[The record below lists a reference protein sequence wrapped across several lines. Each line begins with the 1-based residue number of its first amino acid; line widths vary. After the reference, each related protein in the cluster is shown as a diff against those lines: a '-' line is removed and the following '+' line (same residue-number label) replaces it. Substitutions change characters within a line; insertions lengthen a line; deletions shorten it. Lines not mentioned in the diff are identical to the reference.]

1 MIDVFLINLGFL
13 DKMQV
18 IKNMFHLDP
27 LSLGFHL
34 PIILARTQ
42 IFTKVESWAFK
53 FCLKPFYWHFF
64 KWSKCSNFLSK
75 KLKSYP

>member
-42 IFTKVESWAFK
+42 IFTKVGS
-53 FCLKPFYWHFF
+53 
-64 KWSKCSNFLSK
+64 
-75 KLKSYP
+75 